1 MRVPGRFPPSL
12 LLVAAQAAAQPS
24 PAAAPRAAVVFSGP
38 ALGSRY
44 TARVVMTPGDEA
56 ANERV
61 RAAIA
66 RELALADRLFSGWN
80 DGSELS
86 RLNAHAATT
95 PFAVSPETLQLLA
108 LARRASELT
117 TGAVDATVLPLVEAW
132 GFGPKPAPRAVPG
145 DETLA
150 AARARVGYR
159 LLTLDAERSRVA
171 KARPDVACDVSALAA
186 GWAADRVA
194 AALAALGHQDAL
206 VDVAGEVAARGR
218 RPEGARWR
226 VALEWPDRA
235 RARTL
240 VIELQDAAVA
250 TSGSYRNAW
259 VDAEG
264 RSHGHVIDPRS
275 GRPVEHDLVTV
286 SVVDRSGA
294 WADALATGL
303 LVLGPQAGRLLAA
316 REGLAAR
323 FVQRQ
328 PDGSYA
334 EWSTTAFEALVSGV
348 PR

>member
-1 MRVPGRFPPSL
+1 MRVPALLPPLL
-12 LLVAAQAAAQPS
+12 LLVAAPALAQPA

-38 ALGSRY
+38 AMGSRY

-61 RAAIA
+61 RATIA
-66 RELALADRLFSGWN
+66 RELELADRLFSGWN
-80 DGSELS
+80 DDSEIS

-95 PFAVSPETLQLLA
+95 PFTVSPELLQLLG

-132 GFGPKPAPRAVPG
+132 GFGPRPAPRAVPG

-159 LLTLDAERSRVA
+159 LLTLAADHSRVT

-186 GWAADRVA
+186 GWAADRVT
-194 AALAALGHQDAL
+194 AALATLGYLDTL

-218 RPEGARWR
+218 RPEGGRWR

-235 RARTL
+235 HPRTL

-250 TSGSYRNAW
+250 TSGSYKNAW
-259 VDAEG
+259 TDAQG
-264 RSHGHVIDPRS
+264 QSHGHVIDPRS
-275 GRPVEHDLVTV
+275 GRPVAHDLVTV
-286 SVVDRSGA
+286 SVVDRVGA

-323 FVQRQ
+323 FIQRQ

-334 EWSTTAFEALVSGV
+334 EWSTTAFEALVA
-348 PR
+348 R